1 MEIVGISFNNNGN
14 IEYFDANGLTLKRNV
29 TVVVDAGWGLRFG
42 KVEVPNFVT
51 KTTRADFD
59 KVVRISSKKD
69 YYDNIQ
75 NLKDAKTA
83 LKKCRELVKKYN
95 LDMKIVGAEYTLDR
109 NELVFKFIADGRV
122 DFRDLA
128 KDLANRYKTRI
139 ELYQLGV
146 RDKAKEVGG
155 CGPCGIKLCCQ
166 RFSSNFTSVSINMA
180 KNQNLSLN
188 PTKINGVCGRLLC
201 CLRYEDDSYK
211 ECRKCLPKIG
221 KIVEIKEG
229 KGKVVSLDVINK
241 KYTVLIPE
249 KGEIEVSVL
258 DGIC

>member
-180 KNQNLSLN
+180 KNQNLALN
-188 PTKINGVCGRLLC
+188 PQKINGVCGRLMC
-201 CLRYEDDSYK
+201 CLAYENECYCDYKKGLPKVGSRVSVSGDEGKVISVDIFARTYRIETDDS
-211 ECRKCLPKIG
+211 
-221 KIVEIKEG
+221 
-229 KGKVVSLDVINK
+229 KV
-241 KYTVLIPE
+241 
-249 KGEIEVSVL
+249 IEVNL
-258 DGIC
+258 NE

>member
-14 IEYFDANGLTLKRNV
+14 IEYFDANGFTLKRNV

-146 RDKAKEVGG
+146 RDKAK
-155 CGPCGIKLCCQ
+155 
-166 RFSSNFTSVSINMA
+166 
-180 KNQNLSLN
+180 
-188 PTKINGVCGRLLC
+188 
-201 CLRYEDDSYK
+201 
-211 ECRKCLPKIG
+211 
-221 KIVEIKEG
+221 
-229 KGKVVSLDVINK
+229 
-241 KYTVLIPE
+241 
-249 KGEIEVSVL
+249 
-258 DGIC
+258 